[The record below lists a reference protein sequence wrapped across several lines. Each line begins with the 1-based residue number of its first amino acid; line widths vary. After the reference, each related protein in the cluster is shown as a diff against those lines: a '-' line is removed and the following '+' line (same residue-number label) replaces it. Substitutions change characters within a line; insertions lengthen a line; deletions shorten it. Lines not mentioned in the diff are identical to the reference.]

1 MGFGPIVQEVVRGL
15 PEKYRAV
22 VVLCYWQGVTH
33 EQAAAQL
40 GCPLGTVRS
49 RLARARNLLRRR
61 LIRRGLA
68 PLAAIVVAGLDHGP
82 ATASGAVFRLAA
94 VPPELVRSTIQAAV
108 RFSVGQVPA
117 QIVSGLA
124 ASLVQSV
131 LWSMTMIKIKVIL
144 VSVVLAGLVG
154 TGGWFAALNGPV
166 AKAQADLVQ
175 KAAPTD
181 EKAKSASS
189 QKVYSLRNGQ
199 ATIRTLIPDGSRVK
213 KGDLVCEL
221 DSASLRDQLVN
232 QQITLLTAK
241 ATYENAKL
249 EREVAEISV
258 VEYGDGIFRSEDAET
273 AGDVNIAEAELALA
287 EAERNV
293 AVNAA
298 KALGAP
304 GSDVGV
310 KHAELAVL
318 RARFALEKAVTRR
331 KTLLDFTRGKML
343 KALKSSVAK
352 ARSSELA
359 QKSIEELQAAKLKG
373 LERQIASC
381 KIAAPRDGTIVY
393 APRIFEGG
401 SVREGQV
408 LFEIV
413 PSPETK
419 AEIR

>member
-1 MGFGPIVQEVVRGL
+1 
-15 PEKYRAV
+15 
-22 VVLCYWQGVTH
+22 
-33 EQAAAQL
+33 
-40 GCPLGTVRS
+40 
-49 RLARARNLLRRR
+49 
-61 LIRRGLA
+61 
-68 PLAAIVVAGLDHGP
+68 
-82 ATASGAVFRLAA
+82 
-94 VPPELVRSTIQAAV
+94 
-108 RFSVGQVPA
+108 
-117 QIVSGLA
+117 
-124 ASLVQSV
+124 
-131 LWSMTMIKIKVIL
+131 
-144 VSVVLAGLVG
+144 
-154 TGGWFAALNGPV
+154 
-166 AKAQADLVQ
+166 
-175 KAAPTD
+175 
-181 EKAKSASS
+181 
-189 QKVYSLRNGQ
+189 
-199 ATIRTLIPDGSRVK
+199 
-213 KGDLVCEL
+213 
-221 DSASLRDQLVN
+221 LVN

-331 KTLLDFTRGKML
+331 KTLLDFTRGKTL
-343 KALKSSVAK
+343 KALKASVAK